1 MHFRPKFWLA
11 GCALLVVIPFSSC
24 SRNPQVRKQ
33 KYFDSGQR
41 YFEKGQYPE
50 AAIQFTNAIKVDPNY
65 TEAHH
70 QLAESYLR
78 LQKPQGAFQELGR
91 ALQLQPGNHEIR
103 IELANLL
110 ILGRNLP
117 EAKDQVE
124 LL

>member
-1 MHFRPKFWLA
+1 MKH
-11 GCALLVVIPFSSC
+11 SSIVRWIFASGLIATLFGC
-24 SRNPQVRKQ
+24 SRDPQVRKL
-33 KYFDSGQR
+33 KYFESGQR

-70 QLAESYLR
+70 QLAESYIR

-91 ALQLQPGNHEIR
+91 VLQLQPGNHETR

-110 ILGRNLP
+110 ILGRNLS
-117 EAKDQVE
+117 EAK
-124 LL
+124 